1 MQLDFND
8 ISEKRLHHIFDLIR
22 DGKNICLLG
31 PGGTGKSYII
41 KEIYNKLTEAGK
53 NVAKTSTTGI
63 SAISINGC
71 TLHRWAGCGLME
83 GEVDQIYDK
92 FLRYNIKTRERW
104 TTTDL
109 LIIDEISMLGLE
121 TFEKFDAIAR
131 KVTRKDKSFGGIKL
145 LVIGDFLQ
153 LPPVKDRFVFESE
166 LWHTYEF
173 SYIKFIHG
181 FRYDDPEYYNMLMR
195 IRICEHTK
203 EDLKFIKNRHKLYE
217 SILNATS
224 DASGSGGIDNKYY
237 TYMYST
243 NRQADAHNIK
253 ELDKI
258 KKTEH
263 EYIAR
268 DRFNPT
274 EEFKKSGGK
283 FTSQDFETH
292 AKLMDNAIPKKI
304 ILKRGALVM
313 LRYNVDVESGLANG
327 TQAHVRKCIHYEKS
341 DDEFPQTD
349 KVRIRLIENGEST
362 WIEPVK
368 FELQIPNKGTFTRTQ
383 IPLIVAFAAT
393 IHKFQG
399 ATLTN
404 AIIDLGKSVFE
415 CSQAYV
421 ALSRT
426 RNPNNLYLSNWDS
439 SSIKVNPIAVSFDNE
454 VDKIAV
460 KL

>member
-1 MQLDFND
+1 MQVDFNE
-8 ISEKRLHHIFDLIR
+8 ISEKRLHYIFDLIR
-22 DGKNICLLG
+22 TGKNICLLG

-41 KEIYNKLTEAGK
+41 KEIYNRLSEAGK
-53 NVAKTSTTGI
+53 CVVKTSTTGI
-63 SAISINGC
+63 SAINIAGC
-71 TLHRWAGCGLME
+71 TLHRWAGCGLLD

-109 LIIDEISMLGLE
+109 LIIDEISMLGME
-121 TFEKFDAIAR
+121 TFEKLDKLAR
-131 KVTRKDKSFGGIKL
+131 KVMRREQPFGGIKL

-153 LPPVKDRFVFESE
+153 LPPVKNQFVFESE

-173 SYIKFIHG
+173 SYIKFIYG

-195 IRICEHTK
+195 IRICSHTS
-203 EDLKFIKNRHKLYE
+203 EDLKFIKNRNKLYKK
-217 SILNATS
+217 LL
-224 DASGSGGIDNKYY
+224 ASKDIDFNNY
-237 TYMYST
+237 THMYAT
-243 NRQADAHNIK
+243 NRQADAHNSQ
-253 ELDKI
+253 ELNKI
-258 KKTEH
+258 KKQEH

-268 DRFNPT
+268 DKFIPT

-283 FTSQDFETH
+283 FTSEDFETH
-292 AKLMDNAIPKKI
+292 SKLMDNAIPKKI

-313 LRYNVDVESGLANG
+313 LRYNIDVENGLANG
-327 TQAHVRKCIHYEKS
+327 TQAHVRKCIHYEKNEEGS
-341 DDEFPQTD
+341 TQIDM
-349 KVRIRLIENGEST
+349 VRIRLLENNETT

-368 FELQIPNKGTFTRTQ
+368 FELQVPSKGIFTRTQ

-399 ATLTN
+399 ATLSN

-426 RNPNNLYLSNWDS
+426 RNPNNLYLSNWEN
-439 SSIKVNPIAVSFDNE
+439 SSIKVHPLAVSFDTE
-454 VDKIAV
+454 VDKIAI